1 MAGSAKTAKRVGDY
15 NPDVEAGELL
25 DEIEGQEVTLTD
37 ITFDLRNGKKGEYV
51 LSIVTIE
58 SPDGDKRYHTGGAV
72 VAERLARA
80 LDVSTI
86 EGLREMLRA
95 GAHPDRSNLPI
106 LATFHQEKSQS
117 NPGQKYWTVS

>member
-1 MAGSAKTAKRVGDY
+1 MAQGKTPKRVGDY

-25 DEIEGQEVTLTD
+25 DGIEGQEVTLTD

-51 LSIVTIE
+51 LSVVTVATA
-58 SPDGDKRYHTGGAV
+58 DGEAKYHTGGAV

-80 LDVSTI
+80 LDVPTI
-86 EGLREMLRA
+86 EQLREMLRA
-95 GAHPDRSNLPI
+95 GAHPDRGNLPI
-106 LATFHQEKSQS
+106 LATFSQERSQS